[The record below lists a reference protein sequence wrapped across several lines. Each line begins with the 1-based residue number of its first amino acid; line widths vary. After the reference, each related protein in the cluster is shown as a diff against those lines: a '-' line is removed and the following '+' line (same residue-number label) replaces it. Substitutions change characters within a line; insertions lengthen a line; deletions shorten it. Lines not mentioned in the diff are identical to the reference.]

1 MIEFRPM
8 LIGYARTS
16 TVDQNYS
23 LEDQLE
29 KLAEAGCEPDN
40 IHSEQVSAVD
50 TSRPK
55 FEEAIRHLRK
65 GDVLVVCKLD
75 RLARSVLDLNRTMQ
89 DLEAKGAGVKIL
101 DMNLDT
107 TTATGRM
114 MMNVIGSV
122 SQFERELMLE
132 RQRIGIQKAKEDGKY
147 KGRPPKLDVH
157 SEIKRMHSE
166 GMKPS
171 KIAEALGIGVATVYR
186 NRT

>member
-1 MIEFRPM
+1 M

-75 RLARSVLDLNRTMQ
+75 RLARSVLDLKP
-89 DLEAKGAGVKIL
+89 DHAG
-101 DMNLDT
+101 
-107 TTATGRM
+107 
-114 MMNVIGSV
+114 
-122 SQFERELMLE
+122 
-132 RQRIGIQKAKEDGKY
+132 
-147 KGRPPKLDVH
+147 P
-157 SEIKRMHSE
+157 
-166 GMKPS
+166 
-171 KIAEALGIGVATVYR
+171 
-186 NRT
+186 